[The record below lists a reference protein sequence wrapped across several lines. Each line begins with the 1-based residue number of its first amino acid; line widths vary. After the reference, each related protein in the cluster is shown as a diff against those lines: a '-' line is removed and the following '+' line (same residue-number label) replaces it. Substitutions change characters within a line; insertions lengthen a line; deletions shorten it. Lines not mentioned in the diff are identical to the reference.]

1 LNVPLCRPLM
11 ISLVVFVLSAVL
23 QTSQVPRDLTWEYA
37 VVSTPD
43 FTGPFRGEEPTFE
56 PLVEISVS
64 KPTKPPTNA
73 QMAAL
78 LEAIVDA
85 EGKTAVESTIGAS
98 SPEGEKVAREIIN
111 SWRFQPARLEGK
123 PIRVRIRIQISQRP

>member
-1 LNVPLCRPLM
+1 M
-11 ISLVVFVLSAVL
+11 ISVMVFLLAATL
-23 QTSQVPRDLTWEYA
+23 QTSHDLMWEYG

-56 PLVEISVS
+56 PLAEISVS

-73 QMAAL
+73 RMAAW

-85 EGKTAVESTIGAS
+85 EGKTAVERTIGAS
-98 SPEGEKVAREIIN
+98 SPEGEKAARQIIN
-111 SWRFQPARLEGK
+111 SWRFRPARLEGK
-123 PIRVRIRIQISQRP
+123 PIRVRIRIDILQQP